1 MARAVAAPVARAGLI
16 AAWVQAAPAA
26 KRIILARFARS
37 IGQGALVAMFTLY
50 LHTLGWSAPQIGAV
64 LSAAML
70 LGAALTMLIG
80 PLSDRLGRRPFLLGY
95 EAVAM
100 ACAAAALLSSSP
112 WLLAPAAVV
121 GSFGRGANGAAGPFG
136 PLEQAWL
143 AHGVAPAQRAAVF
156 SLNST
161 LGMLGMALG
170 ALLGAAPHWLLGWLP
185 THWAY
190 RAVFVLPLAGSAI
203 GFVLL
208 RQARDAPRAVAATDA
223 APARAARAETA
234 PVARSTPLAQRQRE
248 NALLLRLAL
257 ANSLNGLGI
266 GMVAPLMAYWYLLR
280 FGHGPGSIGPAL
292 AASFALAAL
301 GSVLASA
308 LAHRIGVVSAVVI
321 MRAVGL
327 ALLLATPFTPLF
339 WLAAMLWA
347 LRAAFNQGTIGVR
360 QALTVSLT
368 DASRRGLAATVNNV
382 SVQIPR
388 AIGPFIAG
396 LLLHQGWLV
405 APFVLAA
412 ALQAG
417 YLLLYRRFFGAVDPQ
432 RGNATQ

>member
-1 MARAVAAPVARAGLI
+1 MSRAVAAPVARAGLL
-16 AAWVQAAPAA
+16 AAWVQTTPAA
-26 KRIILARFARS
+26 RRIIIARAARS
-37 IGQGALVAMFTLY
+37 VGQGALVAMFTLY

-70 LGAALTMLIG
+70 LGAAVTLLIG
-80 PLSDRLGRRPFLLGY
+80 PLSDRLGRRQFLLAY
-95 EAVAM
+95 EGVAV

-112 WLLAPAAVV
+112 WLLVPAAVI

-170 ALLGAAPHWLLGWLP
+170 ALLGAAPHWLMGWLP

-190 RAVFVLPLAGSAI
+190 RAVFLLPLAGSVI

-208 RQARDAPRAVAATDA
+208 RQARDAPRHAAASA
-223 APARAARAETA
+223 APVSIESASA
-234 PVARSTPLAQRQRE
+234 STHVPPAQPPAQRQRE

-257 ANSLNGLGI
+257 VNSLNGLGI

-308 LAHRIGVVSAVVI
+308 LAHRLGVVSAVVA

-327 ALLLATPFTPLF
+327 ALLLATPFVPVF
-339 WLAAMLWA
+339 WLAAALWA

-405 APFVLAA
+405 APFLLAA
-412 ALQAG
+412 AFQAG
-417 YLLLYRRFFGAVDPQ
+417 YLLLYRRFFRAVDPQ
-432 RGNATQ
+432 RSGAAE